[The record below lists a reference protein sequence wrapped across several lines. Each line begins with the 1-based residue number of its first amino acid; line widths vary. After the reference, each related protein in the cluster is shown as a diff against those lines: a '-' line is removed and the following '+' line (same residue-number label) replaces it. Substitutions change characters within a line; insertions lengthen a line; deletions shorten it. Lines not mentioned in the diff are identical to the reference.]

1 MAMATGVFGRR
12 KRGLTALTLAAGL
25 VIVLLTYF
33 PIIFV
38 LSNSL
43 KTGKNLATGGV
54 FALFTQ
60 FETQNYVAAWKGI
73 DTPLKN
79 TVIIAVVSIVIGV
92 MAALL
97 GAYAFA
103 QADFRGKS
111 IVFMAYI
118 CLLMIPSTLTIIPL
132 YLMIKAFGIYSTP
145 WALIL
150 PYAAGAQPLL
160 VLLFR
165 GFFEQIPKELTESA
179 RVDGAREY
187 QVLLRIVAPL
197 TRPIILTGAI
207 LMTIT
212 IWGDYIWPEV
222 VIQDYKQYTI
232 SAGLQEFVSS
242 LGISGSAGGSVFAAY
257 VIALI
262 PMFLLVGITMRY
274 FVAGITEGAVKL

>member
-12 KRGLTALTLAAGL
+12 KRGLTAVTLVAGL

-60 FETQNYVAAWKGI
+60 FEANNYVQAWKGI

-79 TVIIAVVSIVIGV
+79 TLIIAAVSIVIGV
-92 MAALL
+92 AAALL
-97 GAYAFA
+97 GAYAFS

-111 IVFMAYI
+111 VVFMAYI